1 MADDDWPEV
10 VRNLSQA
17 RAVWKRMT
25 RILSRE
31 GTELQ
36 VSVFF
41 FKAVVQVVLL
51 FGSETWVVTPPYGQS
66 TGGFQDQVAQ
76 QLTGRLTQQK
86 TERKWEYTLAATAR
100 EEAGF
105 QMMEQYIRRLQSTVA
120 QYIATRSLL
129 DLC

>member
-1 MADDDWPEV
+1 MADDDWPAV
-10 VRNLSQA
+10 VRNLSRA

-31 GTELQ
+31 GAELQ

-105 QMMEQYIRRLQSTVA
+105 QMMEQYIRR
-120 QYIATRSLL
+120 
-129 DLC
+129 